1 MESTQFAIETKGLHY
16 AFRQKTP
23 VVHQLSL
30 QVPTGSIYGFLG
42 PNGAGKTTTMRLL
55 TGMLPNP
62 ADNIFLFGQSLH
74 QHIPQVFENVGTLI
88 EMPSLYLHL
97 SAIDNLRII
106 CKLRG
111 IAENNISKTLS
122 IVGLS
127 QVAKRKVKE
136 FSLGMKQRLGIAM
149 ALLPQPK
156 LLMLDE
162 PVNGLDPAG
171 IIEMRKLLLQ
181 LNQEQGLT
189 IFISSHLLN
198 EVEKTCNHVGIIH
211 KGVLQFQGSL
221 SDLYENSQQQGV
233 EVVFKIAALSNYWP
247 LIVAQYPQA
256 QQLSATS
263 LQLQLPN
270 ELAVADTNQWMA
282 QQHIPVTGIQAKQGL
297 EEWFMNI
304 TKN

>member
-1 MESTQFAIETKGLHY
+1 MELNQFAIETKGLHY

-23 VVHQLSL
+23 VVNQLSL

-62 ADNIFLFGQSLH
+62 TDNIYLFGKSLQ
-74 QHIPQVFENVGTLI
+74 QHIPQVFESVGTLI

-97 SAIDNLRII
+97 SATDNLRII

-111 IAENNISKTLS
+111 ITEANIGKTLS

-149 ALLPQPK
+149 ALLPEPK

-221 SDLYENSQQQGV
+221 NDLYENSQQQGV
-233 EVVFKIAALSNYWP
+233 EVVFKIPELTNYFAQ
-247 LIVAQYPQA
+247 IESQYPKA
-256 QQLSATS
+256 QQLNATL
-263 LQLQLPN
+263 LQLQLPS
-270 ELAVADTNQWMA
+270 ELAIASTNEWMA
-282 QQHIPVTGIQAKQGL
+282 QQHIPVTGIQSKQGL